1 MARVKERRPPCPTRQ
16 KLDRTG
22 NSAVRSEPRF
32 RSTEMKTPSFT
43 HLFGTVFEQR
53 KGWHLFAAGRCFA
66 AATTTMK
73 AQRAALRFMRDYLRQ
88 NRWLHHNCICRACI
102 KLAPRVCLGLV
113 TRGRAGA
120 SHQDSL

>member
-22 NSAVRSEPRF
+22 NSAFVLNRNFAAF

-53 KGWHLFAAGRCFA
+53 ARGTSLRRGG
-66 AATTTMK
+66 
-73 AQRAALRFMRDYLRQ
+73 ALL
-88 NRWLHHNCICRACI
+88 
-102 KLAPRVCLGLV
+102 PR
-113 TRGRAGA
+113 RRR
-120 SHQDSL
+120 